1 MRDQWSRTT
10 RRRFIQTSAM
20 VGTGLLVGGR
30 RAFGQAL
37 DPIKNLRKFVAPLP
51 LPGSGLALAA
61 PDKAQYNQTGAQ
73 ADFYQI
79 VMGQYRQSFH
89 PDLPTTRLW
98 GYADAT
104 NGLPNWSYL
113 GASIVATKGTPVRI
127 NFVNRLPPVHPLP
140 IDHTIPGAETGQ
152 NVNRTAPHL
161 HGGFVVWPSDG
172 GPFHWSTPLLQH
184 GSSWVR
190 WLPNRLGIKTDDYYY
205 SNAQTARMMWY
216 HDHAVGITRLNAYA
230 GLAAGYFLIDG
241 DEAAD
246 VRGRGRGPPEPDPGD
261 PAGPPGEEL
270 QERGRPVGTRGRPRL
285 PDELRPTGR
294 SSSELA

>member
-140 IDHTIPGAETGQ
+140 VDHTIPGAETGQ
-152 NVNRTAPHL
+152 NVNRAVPHL

-184 GSSWVR
+184 GPSWVR
-190 WLPNRLGIKTDDYYY
+190 WLPNRLGMQD
-205 SNAQTARMMWY
+205 
-216 HDHAVGITRLNAYA
+216 GRL
-230 GLAAGYFLIDG
+230 LLL
-241 DEAAD
+241 ERAD
-246 VRGRGRGPPEPDPGD
+246 RPPHVVPRPRGRHHAPRTPTPGS
-261 PAGPPGEEL
+261 P
-270 QERGRPVGTRGRPRL
+270 
-285 PDELRPTGR
+285 RPT
-294 SSSELA
+294 S